1 MHLSIP
7 QKHTLERILAF
18 ILWIGNAALGLYE
31 IELCTRIFYR
41 IFYIGDENIAVAS
54 GSVLIFIFGFLYL
67 LMIIFTGEYHVKY
80 VGAKKSWRLFA
91 WTYGIQVFIVLLY
104 WILGLVS

>member
-1 MHLSIP
+1 MNLSLP
-7 QKHTLERILAF
+7 HKPTLARILAF

-31 IELCTRIFYR
+31 IELCTRLFYR

-67 LMIIFTGEYHVKY
+67 LMVIFTGEFHVKY
-80 VGAKKSWRLFA
+80 VGARKSWRLFA
-91 WTYGIQVFIVLLY
+91 WTYAVEVFIVLLY
-104 WILGLVS
+104 WFFGLVS